1 MHCPATP
8 WSQPPSPHHRNGH
21 HIPTHP
27 HSLQQVAKSPPV
39 PTQTE
44 SKGQGKE
51 MRGSARAQD
60 ALVAVMTDDY
70 EI

>member
-1 MHCPATP
+1 MRCQATP
-8 WSQPPSPHHRNGH
+8 QSQPPSPHQCNGH
-21 HIPTHP
+21 HIHTHP
-27 HSLQQVAKSPPV
+27 HSLQQVAMSLPV

-60 ALVAVMTDDY
+60 ALVIVMMDDY